1 MLAIVSLV
9 VGGPPLRLGRGM
21 GGNHARNNHLSGI
34 NFPCGF
40 ELVRTNHKVTRRGH
54 PACAIIRRPYKDPL
68 ACWPLFLSWLVD
80 PFVWE
85 GGMVGIMRAIIIKAA
100 SISLVASNSYA
111 QIIRRRGEATR
122 RVQS

>member
-40 ELVRTNHKVTRRGH
+40 ELVRTNHKATRRCH
-54 PACAIIRRPYKDPL
+54 PACALRRRPYKDPL
-68 ACWPLFLSWLVD
+68 ACWPLFLWWTPSPGKGDGGNHARNNHKSGINFPCGFELVRINHKD
-80 PFVWE
+80 
-85 GGMVGIMRAIIIKAA
+85 
-100 SISLVASNSYA
+100 
-111 QIIRRRGEATR
+111 EARTSG
-122 RVQS
+122 VCNHGD